1 MPKKKMR
8 LSQKKRLQRRAHKR
22 EAVAEKAQ
30 ASKETEPNTK
40 GNTERKE
47 ESKGNSNGTGGSRD
61 ELRHHVK
68 KSGVLKLYT
77 MPREQLCKEEKERD
91 HGS

>member
-1 MPKKKMR
+1 M
-8 LSQKKRLQRRAHKR
+8 
-22 EAVAEKAQ
+22 
-30 ASKETEPNTK
+30 EPNTK

-68 KSGVLKLYT
+68 KSGELEFYKMSL
-77 MPREQLCKEEKERD
+77 EQLRKEEKERD
-91 HGS
+91 HG